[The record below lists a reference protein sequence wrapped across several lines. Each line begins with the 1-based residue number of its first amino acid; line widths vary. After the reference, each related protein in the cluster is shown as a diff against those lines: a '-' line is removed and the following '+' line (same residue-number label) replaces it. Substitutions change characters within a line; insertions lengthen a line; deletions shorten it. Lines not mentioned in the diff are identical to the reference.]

1 MPDTD
6 FRSYP
11 TATGQVYEI
20 DGVPVSKAEFD
31 TRAAASKQ
39 AVQNFRTAKTEG
51 AEDLEDMAAA
61 ARARILKKPVPK
73 KHGGSMKMGKSKIST
88 HQKSKKAS
96 SW

>member
-20 DGVPVSKAEFD
+20 NGVPVSKAEFD

-39 AVQNFRTAKTEG
+39 AVQNFRSAKTEG
-51 AEDLEDMAAA
+51 AEDLEDMAAS
-61 ARARILKKPVPK
+61 ARARLLKKKVEK
-73 KHGGSMKMGKSKIST
+73 KHGGSIKIGKSKIST